1 MSYIWMG
8 RRGRGGQYL
17 APLVFLARLRE
28 GWEKIY
34 DEIGQIG
41 KGPEDSLNLI
51 KIKNPFRYLKTQADA
66 WWVRFFGFKKHV
78 FLVHTSKKASTLL
91 ILTTDIIIDHIEN
104 TIQGK
109 QISWHE
115 HISYSELVSWCF
127 CQVHL
132 ILLISI
138 SNLKLYP
145 VLFIFIN
152 SIHIHQSIQI
162 HFIHLNPFS
171 SIFINLIHLY
181 WFSSNI
187 YPFSSVSSIL
197 TSSHLFSFVFIY
209 MIYLICVHTC
219 SKFFSNFKMY
229 IEFHSFHQ
237 FSSFIPS
244 FILYFIHL
252 CTLLI
257 LFISFLFI
265 FISFYRFDPFHYFLS
280 MFLNKKINFQN
291 LYQISSIFIL
301 YIINHHPLSP
311 ILLFLRW
318 LILKASPRGLRFLN
332 GNIAA
337 KISKIIF
344 GNKICITFI

>member
-91 ILTTDIIIDHIEN
+91 ILTTDMIIDHIEN

-109 QISWHE
+109 QRSWHE

-197 TSSHLFSFVFIY
+197 TPSHLFSFVFIY

-219 SKFFSNFKMY
+219 SN
-229 IEFHSFHQ
+229 
-237 FSSFIPS
+237 
-244 FILYFIHL
+244 
-252 CTLLI
+252 I
-257 LFISFLFI
+257 LFKFQNVHWISFF
-265 FISFYRFDPFHYFLS
+265 
-280 MFLNKKINFQN
+280 
-291 LYQISSIFIL
+291 SSIFIL
-301 YIINHHPLSP
+301 YTQFHPLFHPSLYIINPFHLFLIYFYQFLSIWSISYFFINVFKQKNQFPKFISDFIHFHPLYY
-311 ILLFLRW
+311 
-318 LILKASPRGLRFLN
+318 
-332 GNIAA
+332 
-337 KISKIIF
+337 
-344 GNKICITFI
+344 

>member
-171 SIFINLIHLY
+171 LHIHKFDPPLLIFIQYLSFFIRFIH
-181 WFSSNI
+181 
-187 YPFSSVSSIL
+187 
-197 TSSHLFSFVFIY
+197 SHLFSSIFIRF
-209 MIYLICVHTC
+209 YLYDLFDLC
-219 SKFFSNFKMY
+219 SYLFK
-229 IEFHSFHQ
+229 
-237 FSSFIPS
+237 
-244 FILYFIHL
+244 
-252 CTLLI
+252 I
-257 LFISFLFI
+257 LFKFQNVHWISFF
-265 FISFYRFDPFHYFLS
+265 
-280 MFLNKKINFQN
+280 
-291 LYQISSIFIL
+291 SSIFIL
-301 YIINHHPLSP
+301 YTQFHPLFHPSLYIINPFHLFLIYFYQFLSIWSISLFFINVFKQKNQFPKFISDFIHFHPLYY
-311 ILLFLRW
+311 
-318 LILKASPRGLRFLN
+318 
-332 GNIAA
+332 
-337 KISKIIF
+337 
-344 GNKICITFI
+344 